1 MSFDDGMGQ
10 GGLEDVRE
18 ILWITLII
26 ISTIA
31 LYKFCRNNKI
41 KGKKLIK
48 ILMISMLIVRII
60 VQIIKSVVGYSLPK
74 GRDLIPGQMC
84 TILIYLLPLTIL
96 CDWKKIKA
104 PVFVL
109 SMMGA
114 LMTFLINDY
123 FNSSFLS
130 FYTLEGIWAHTM
142 LWIVPIAMIGLDEF
156 KLEFKKIW
164 QIIIAMLLLIVWAT
178 FLNKVLFKNYN
189 PNYLYLERNMLPEQI
204 GGKYFFF
211 IYAIIFFI
219 LLLLFYTLP
228 ILYKRILKVLI
239 GENTKLKNRISII
252 VIASIILLSVL
263 WIINIKTHQVPKLNS
278 EKRSINLA
286 IMTTM
291 MSEYSV
297 DWTPE
302 QLQKRL
308 NRIVGENKVE
318 VYDSLFGIK
327 VKFFETGNLYNT
339 NDSMANIK
347 AIKIKNKVY
356 KILMYII
363 EIVLIINLILS
374 VTWICKNKINMYK
387 ESKFCC

>member
-1 MSFDDGMGQ
+1 MPFDDGLGQ
-10 GGLEDVRE
+10 GGFKDVRE
-18 ILWITLII
+18 ILWLTLII
-26 ISTIA
+26 IGTIA
-31 LYKFCRNNKI
+31 LYKFCKNNKI

-48 ILMISMLIVRII
+48 ILMIIMLTVRII

-84 TILIYLLPLTIL
+84 TILIYLLPLTML
-96 CDWKKIKA
+96 FNWKKIKT

-123 FNSSFLS
+123 FNSSFIS
-130 FYTLEGIWAHTM
+130 FYTLEGIWAHSM
-142 LWIVPIAMIGLDEF
+142 LWIAPIAMIGLDEF

-164 QIIIAMLLLIVWAT
+164 QIIITMLLLIVWAT
-178 FLNKVLFKNYN
+178 FLNKILFKNYN
-189 PNYLYLERNMLPEQI
+189 PNYLYLERNMLPGQI

-219 LLLLFYTLP
+219 LLVLFYTLP
-228 ILYKRILKVLI
+228 ILYKKIIKFLI
-239 GENTKLKNRISII
+239 GENTKLKNRITII
-252 VIASIILLSVL
+252 FIVSIILLSGL
-263 WIINIKTHQVPKLNS
+263 WMINIKTHRVPKLNS
-278 EKRSINLA
+278 EKKSINLA

-318 VYDSLFGIK
+318 VYNSLFGIK
-327 VKFFETGNLYNT
+327 VKFLETGNVYNT

-347 AIKIKNKVY
+347 AIKIRNKVY
-356 KILMYII
+356 EILTYIL

-374 VTWICKNKINMYK
+374 VTWICKNKINIYK
-387 ESKFCC
+387 K

>member
-1 MSFDDGMGQ
+1 MNKFFGFFRSENGEMMPFDDGMGQ

-84 TILIYLLPLTIL
+84 TILIYVLPLTIL
-96 CDWKKIKA
+96 GDWKKIKA

-142 LWIVPIAMIGLDEF
+142 LWIVPIAMIGLEEF
-156 KLEFKKIW
+156 RLEFKKIW

-189 PNYLYLERNMLPEQI
+189 PNYLYLERNMLPGQI

-228 ILYKRILKVLI
+228 ILHKRIVKVLI

-252 VIASIILLSVL
+252 VIVSIILLSVL
-263 WIINIKTHQVPKLNS
+263 WI
-278 EKRSINLA
+278 
-286 IMTTM
+286 
-291 MSEYSV
+291 
-297 DWTPE
+297 
-302 QLQKRL
+302 RL

-327 VKFFETGNLYNT
+327 VKFWDTGNVYNT
-339 NDSMANIK
+339 FDIK
-347 AIKIKNKVY
+347 C
-356 KILMYII
+356 
-363 EIVLIINLILS
+363 NLD
-374 VTWICKNKINMYK
+374 M
-387 ESKFCC
+387 